1 MDIIIVGI
9 GKIGKKLAKVLSEE
23 NHNITV
29 VDINEEKVERTVEMY
44 DVKGVSGSGT
54 HCDDLLEA
62 DVRTCDLLIS
72 VTPMDE
78 NNILTCLIARRMGAK
93 NTIARVRNPEYIS
106 QVNFMRDELGISMM
120 INPDFQAAL
129 ELFRMLQFPSVMNV
143 ESFANGRIDMAEIKI
158 KDESPLCDTKLSN
171 LSPKL
176 SKNMLICAV
185 CRDDEVYIPNGDFV
199 IRKGDSVYVT
209 GSHKELGRIVKD
221 LSGIRKSNSIKNVML
236 IGGSRISI
244 YLAKLLISSGKD
256 VVIIEKDKIK
266 CRNILEHCPKAT
278 VVLADANNQDVLIE
292 EGIESVDAVATLT
305 GADETNFLVSMFS
318 ESLGVEHGITKIN
331 NNSLV
336 KILKK
341 IEGYSYINVSEVTCD
356 IITQYVRAK
365 KGVNSSY
372 MKTLYKLV
380 DGKIEAIEFLAED
393 YVKFLGKPLS
403 SVKIKNNTLIAA
415 VNRKNRI
422 FVPGGNDTIEKGDTV
437 IVVSKDY
444 AMYNLNDIL
453 A

>member
-9 GKIGKKLAKVLSEE
+9 GKIGKKLAEVLSDE
-23 NHNITV
+23 NHNTTV
-29 VDINEEKVERTVEMY
+29 VDINENKVEKTVEMF
-44 DVKGVSGSGT
+44 DVKGVDGSGT
-54 HCDDLLEA
+54 HCDVLSEA
-62 DVRTCDLLIS
+62 DVKNCDLLIS
-72 VTPMDE
+72 VTTLDE

-93 NTIARVRNPEYIS
+93 HTIARVRNPEYIQ
-106 QVNFMRDELGISMM
+106 QVNFMRDELGMSMM
-120 INPDFQAAL
+120 INPDYLAAL
-129 ELFRMLQFPSVMNV
+129 ELFRMLQFPSAMNV
-143 ESFANGRIDMAEIKI
+143 ESFSNGRIDMVEIKI
-158 KDESPLCDTKLSN
+158 KDESPLCGTKIST

-176 SKNMLICAV
+176 TKNMLICAV

-199 IRKGDSVYVT
+199 IKKGDSIYVT
-209 GSHKELGRIVKD
+209 GSHKQLGKTVKE
-221 LSGIRKSNSIKNVML
+221 LSGKKKSNSVKTVML

-256 VVIIEKDKIK
+256 VIIIEKDKNK
-266 CRNILEHCPKAT
+266 CRSILEHCPKAT
-278 VVLADANNQDVLIE
+278 VILGDANDQDMLIE
-292 EGIESVDAVATLT
+292 EGIENVDAVATLT

-318 ESLGVEHGITKIN
+318 KSIGIEHGVTKIN
-331 NNSLV
+331 NNNLV
-336 KILKK
+336 KMLKK
-341 IEGYSYINVSEVTCD
+341 IDGYSYINVSEVTCD

-365 KGVNSSY
+365 KSVNSSY

-403 SVKIKNNTLIAA
+403 SVKIKKNILIAA
-415 VNRKNRI
+415 VKRKNKI
-422 FVPGGNDTIEKGDTV
+422 FFPGGNDSIEKGDTV